1 MLSSE
6 HNVQTLCEVL
16 CVSRSGYYALLNRKS
31 IRLEHNKQLLLEI
44 KQIHTRTRAT
54 YGSPRITEDLRSR
67 GLSVGHNRVA
77 FLMKEA
83 GLVGRQ
89 KRRYKIR
96 TTDSNHDQPIAPN
109 RLSDTPVIK
118 SPDRV
123 WVTDITYIQTNEG
136 WRYAAGVLD
145 RFSRK
150 IVGWAMDSTLHTN
163 LPLNALKMAINRRQ
177 PKPGILHHS
186 DRSVQYASKE
196 YRSVLDQYGLVASMS
211 RKGNCYD
218 NAAMESFWSTLKHE
232 LIFRKNFATRDEAK
246 AAIFDYIEGLY
257 NKTRLHSALGYK
269 SPLDYELTN
278 NYINN

>member
-16 CVSRSGYYALLNRKS
+16 CVSRSGYYAWLNRMS
-31 IRLEHNKQLLLEI
+31 IRLELNKQLLLEI

-67 GLSVGHNRVA
+67 GLCVGHNRVA
-77 FLMKEA
+77 RLMKEA

-136 WRYAAGVLD
+136 WLYVAGVLD

-150 IVGWAMDSTLHTN
+150 ILGWAMDSTLHTS
-163 LPLNALKMAINRRQ
+163 LPLNALKMAIKRRQ
-177 PKPGILHHS
+177 PKPGILHQS
-186 DRSVQYASKE
+186 DRGVQYASKE

-218 NAAMESFWSTLKHE
+218 NAALESFWSTLKHE

-246 AAIFDYIEGLY
+246 AAIFDYIEGFY

>member
-6 HNVQTLCEVL
+6 HNVQTLSEVL
-16 CVSRSGYYALLNRKS
+16 SVSRSGYYAWLNRKS
-31 IRLEHNKQLLLEI
+31 VRLELNKQLLTEI

-67 GLSVGHNRVA
+67 RLCVGHNRVA
-77 FLMKEA
+77 RLMKEA

-136 WRYAAGVLD
+136 WLYVAGVLD

-150 IVGWAMDSTLHTN
+150 LVGWAMDSTLQTS
-163 LPLNALKMAINRRQ
+163 LP
-177 PKPGILHHS
+177 
-186 DRSVQYASKE
+186 
-196 YRSVLDQYGLVASMS
+196 
-211 RKGNCYD
+211 
-218 NAAMESFWSTLKHE
+218 
-232 LIFRKNFATRDEAK
+232 
-246 AAIFDYIEGLY
+246 
-257 NKTRLHSALGYK
+257 
-269 SPLDYELTN
+269 
-278 NYINN
+278 

>member
-1 MLSSE
+1 
-6 HNVQTLCEVL
+6 
-16 CVSRSGYYALLNRKS
+16 
-31 IRLEHNKQLLLEI
+31 
-44 KQIHTRTRAT
+44 
-54 YGSPRITEDLRSR
+54 
-67 GLSVGHNRVA
+67 
-77 FLMKEA
+77 MKEA

-136 WRYAAGVLD
+136 WLYVAGVLD

-246 AAIFDYIEGLY
+246 AAIFDYIEGFY